1 MGPEQSSERSGER
14 HTRRA
19 SAWLLFEAL
28 EVDDV
33 ISRRSW
39 WRRTRIRDKKKE
51 EGKGAECGGRQTC
64 VSWSHLSCSVFEL
77 SDCF

>member
-1 MGPEQSSERSGER
+1 MGPEQSSEWSGER
-14 HTRRA
+14 HTHRA

-39 WRRTRIRDKKKE
+39 WRRTGLRRVQNPRREKGRRE
-51 EGKGAECGGRQTC
+51 EGRMWWQTDVC
-64 VSWSHLSCSVFEL
+64 QLVSSILLCL
-77 SDCF
+77 